1 MNLGQFIDTFKEAI
15 AQRVVESYPPLYRP
29 SENGHELPRLLRK
42 PLGAQEDAIRGAAL
56 SLEAHRGTTVVGEM
70 GTGKTFIAAA
80 AAHLA
85 GFKRILVLCPPHL
98 VPKWKREVEM
108 TVPGARAV
116 IVKSITD
123 LERLRLSTGSGPL
136 FAVMSR
142 EKAKL
147 SYRWMPAV
155 IQRWAVSKGRLL
167 RDEETVEPF
176 RVPCCPDCTAQV
188 VDKDGVPLTDADLNR
203 RKHTCAG
210 CGSPLWQADRSGPAR
225 YPLADYVKHHM
236 KGFFDLLVGDEVH
249 EYKGRGSAQG
259 IAAGVL
265 ADVCGKSL
273 SLSGTLMG
281 GYSSTLFHLLY
292 RFSPEIRTDFGRSD
306 EHRWIQRYGFEEHT
320 VGKPDDDSV
329 EDGRFSRR
337 RKYRK
342 VVRERPGLV
351 PSALFHIIG
360 NTVFL
365 RLADVASGLPPYDEQ
380 VMLSSMDSEEDAT
393 GYSQRSAYNT
403 VYEELRLKLA
413 EALKAGSKRLLA
425 TYLQT
430 LLAYP
435 DGCTRGET
443 VFDPRSGE
451 VIVQV
456 PPLSEEKLY
465 PKEKALI
472 DMVAAERMEGRRVLV
487 YATHTGTRD
496 ITERMDD
503 MLTRHGFRVA
513 VMKAD
518 AVAPERREAW
528 VADRVKQG
536 IDVMICH
543 PRLVQTG
550 LDLIDF
556 PTLIWYETDYSVY
569 VMRQASR
576 RSWRIGQTRPVKVV
590 FMSYKNTLQ
599 ADALKLVAKK
609 LQSSLAVEGELPEDG
624 LAAYGDDGDD
634 LMMALARKIVS
645 GDEEEDETVEA
656 VFAQARDAEAASE
669 EYLVD
674 DGWKTVEIEPEAVEV
689 NGNGHHAGGIGPT
702 VELVLDNGHHGQ
714 RQWPCA
720 CPGQREWQRPPRR
733 GRGAAAVA
741 VLLGGV
747 HGRGAGEAEGPG
759 PQASARSHVPVRVG
773 AGNGTGA
780 GGGAG
785 RRRALGCNTQ
795 GEVVARSAMASP
807 CTAMCAGFFA
817 FQPARFMCAALFF
830 CPFSGEVLIPLLR
843 SPSSASDGPSGE
855 AARNGQPIKRRLTL
869 NLASTFQ
876 RWLKVWRSRA
886 FSMLRSGQTAIDGE
900 AGERERLIPRC
911 SAVPTRA
918 GSTFRAILS
927 VPG

>member
-1 MNLGQFIDTFKEAI
+1 M
-15 AQRVVESYPPLYRP
+15 
-29 SENGHELPRLLRK
+29 
-42 PLGAQEDAIRGAAL
+42 
-56 SLEAHRGTTVVGEM
+56 
-70 GTGKTFIAAA
+70 
-80 AAHLA
+80 A
-85 GFKRILVLCPPHL
+85 GFRRVLVLGPPHL

-116 IVKSITD
+116 IVRSITD

-155 IQRWAVSKGRLL
+155 IERWATSRGRLL
-167 RDEETVEPF
+167 RDEETGEPF
-176 RVPCCPDCTAQV
+176 KVPCCPGCAAQI
-188 VDKDGVPLTDADLNR
+188 VDKDGVPLTDADLSR
-203 RKHTCAG
+203 RKHTCAD
-210 CGSPLWQADRSGPAR
+210 CGGPLWQADKSGPAR
-225 YPLADYVKHHM
+225 YPLADYVKHRM
-236 KGFFDLLVGDEVH
+236 QGFFDLLIGDEVH

-292 RFSPEIRTDFGRSD
+292 RFSPELRTEFGRSD
-306 EHRWIQRYGFEEHT
+306 EHRWIQRYGFEEVT
-320 VGKPDDDSV
+320 VGKADDDAV

-337 RKYRK
+337 RQFRK

-365 RLADVASGLPPYDEQ
+365 RLSDVASGLPGYDEQ
-380 VMLSSMDSEEDAT
+380 ILLSSMDSEEDPT
-393 GYSQRSAYNT
+393 GYSQRTAYTT
-403 VYEELRLKLA
+403 VYEELRKELA
-413 EALKAGSKRLLA
+413 DALKSGSKRLLA

-435 DGCTRGET
+435 EGCTKGET
-443 VFDPRSGE
+443 VFDPRSGD

-465 PKEKALI
+465 PKEKALV
-472 DMVAAERMEGRRVLV
+472 DLVAAERMEGRRVLV

-496 ITERMDD
+496 ITERMEDI
-503 MLTRHGFRVA
+503 LTRHGFRVA
-513 VMKAD
+513 VMKAE
-518 AVAPERREAW
+518 AVAPEKREAW

-556 PTLIWYETDYSVY
+556 PTLCWFETDYSVY

-590 FMSYKNTLQ
+590 FMAYRNTLQ

-634 LMMALARKIVS
+634 LMMALARRIVS
-645 GDEEEDETVEA
+645 GEEEDETETVEA
-656 VFAQARDAEAASE
+656 VFAQARDAEASAE

-674 DGWKTVEIEPEAVEV
+674 DDWKVVEDEPETVEVS
-689 NGNGHHAGGIGPT
+689 GNGHHANGNGHQDAVGPT
-702 VELVLDNGHHGQ
+702 VELVLGNGRHGNGNGNGHAPAPVKGNGRNGHHEETPEPQ
-714 RQWPCA
+714 QSFFSWAEFIAEEPA
-720 CPGQREWQRPPRR
+720 KPR
-733 GRGAAAVA
+733 GRKTQATSLSLFAWAVEQEREEGP
-741 VLLGGV
+741 VGGV
-747 HGRGAGEAEGPG
+747 R
-759 PQASARSHVPVRVG
+759 
-773 AGNGTGA
+773 
-780 GGGAG
+780 
-785 RRRALGCNTQ
+785 
-795 GEVVARSAMASP
+795 
-807 CTAMCAGFFA
+807 
-817 FQPARFMCAALFF
+817 
-830 CPFSGEVLIPLLR
+830 
-843 SPSSASDGPSGE
+843 
-855 AARNGQPIKRRLTL
+855 
-869 NLASTFQ
+869 
-876 RWLKVWRSRA
+876 
-886 FSMLRSGQTAIDGE
+886 
-900 AGERERLIPRC
+900 
-911 SAVPTRA
+911 
-918 GSTFRAILS
+918 
-927 VPG
+927 